1 MYKKIFILI
10 TLILMLSFS
19 FASLTTDLT
28 SYYKL
33 DETSGTLL
41 DDIVENHDGTNSG
54 FLVNQT
60 GIINTAYRSD
70 GTSDNID
77 LGTFVPTNNAFTW
90 NIWAKYN
97 TTPSSTSYFTYGR
110 NSARNFQIIYSSSGE
125 TKPFFNIGG
134 SGTTKGDNI
143 GTGSYHMITYMW
155 DGTTNAGGIETY
167 VDGTLYGTA
176 GTAGSGSGGANT
188 NYEFGSHS
196 TVGNQAQNVTMDE
209 VGYWD
214 RELTTGEITE
224 LYNSGAGL
232 AYPFADSE
240 SIDANFSYVVNT
252 NSGEVELTDTST
264 ASGTSIDGW
273 SWLIDGSEE
282 GTAQN
287 YDYATTQNQD
297 LNICLII
304 DNNTD
309 TLTDSICQAVSTG
322 NWITSKFDYV
332 INQSATTIEL
342 TDDSNTASLAIA
354 NWSWEINGDVKAT
367 TADYDFTTAVQLTD
381 YNTCLTV
388 SNAISTDSNCY
399 TITTG
404 DWEDPETTFSS
415 SQISQTTNNTLTLT
429 CTDNNSGCKYINF
442 RVNGE
447 DWNYYTIGDN
457 PLEIIYAGTGDHNI
471 QYYST
476 DNSDNNEA
484 INTTNFSTYGLLKF
498 NFYNDSGSSLTAV
511 YLEFDGN
518 ANYSGANNYV
528 YIDLNGITS
537 GSKNLLMQ
545 VTGYQEKDFYLT
557 FNEFSDYDYN
567 MGFVPSSE
575 LSDVAFQVFTL
586 TGALKTNTSFAGYDS
601 DNNFLIDV
609 KTTDATGKVNFYL
622 NNTKSEYFF
631 EATDMNF
638 GTTTWTINKPKDATT
653 LLDIDGNWKYSITG
667 NSYSYETEIA
677 SGITKLLLQ
686 NTVNPYYIKIQ
697 DQDEAYAL
705 SNFGLKSVTS
715 EPTRTLNPYLY
726 PFGSASLILIKLLD
740 FSTNQPIASFN
751 ELQLSLYTDANGL
764 IEIGTFINDSTGTY
778 NIYMDQNEKYELI
791 IESQTFVLNP
801 TLSIYYL
808 YLTQA
813 SGLDPINDVNI
824 VDNNF
829 TDLNSPV
836 IFSEVR
842 QYFFGCSAEEENC
855 YPSMLFS
862 LIFLV
867 ILAVGL
873 SVYLTVG
880 SLEQSILIIVLL
892 GVFTFIGFIPL
903 WLFAITAVVSFMW
916 GVFS

>member
-1 MYKKIFILI
+1 MYKKIFVLLM
-10 TLILMLSFS
+10 LILMLSFNY
-19 FASLTTDLT
+19 ADLTTDLV
-28 SYYKL
+28 SYWDF
-33 DETSGTLL
+33 DEASGKLL
-41 DDIVENHDGTNSG
+41 DKHGSNDATNSNVTYEETGVINDSYGYVRTNSSKSTLDSTTGFDVDSFSISVWSRGNSTNINENIFTCHGDATNYFRLWRQGSASSIGYDFGVKIAGTWKDVQSNIENTTWNHLVATYDGSTLELYVNGSRIGTGTAQTGTFSLTNCYFGVDHDGTADLCDGNIDEA
-54 FLVNQT
+54 
-60 GIINTAYRSD
+60 GIWSRVL
-70 GTSDNID
+70 TSDE
-77 LGTFVPTNNAFTW
+77 A
-90 NIWAKYN
+90 
-97 TTPSSTSYFTYGR
+97 S
-110 NSARNFQIIYSSSGE
+110 
-125 TKPFFNIGG
+125 
-134 SGTTKGDNI
+134 
-143 GTGSYHMITYMW
+143 
-155 DGTTNAGGIETY
+155 
-167 VDGTLYGTA
+167 
-176 GTAGSGSGGANT
+176 
-188 NYEFGSHS
+188 
-196 TVGNQAQNVTMDE
+196 
-209 VGYWD
+209 
-214 RELTTGEITE
+214 E
-224 LYNSGAGL
+224 LYNSGDGL

-240 SIDANFSYVVNT
+240 SIDANFSYIVNT

-273 SWLIDGSEE
+273 SWLVDGSEE
-282 GTAQN
+282 GTTQD

-304 DNNTD
+304 DNSTD

-332 INQSATTIEL
+332 INQSAATIEL

-528 YIDLNGITS
+528 YIDLEGITS

-631 EATDMNF
+631 DATDMNF
-638 GTTTWTINKPKDATT
+638 STTTWTINKPKDATT

-677 SGITKLLLQ
+677 SDVTKLLLQ

-791 IESQTFVLNP
+791 IESQTFILNP
-801 TLSIYYL
+801 TLNIYYL

>member
-1 MYKKIFILI
+1 
-10 TLILMLSFS
+10 
-19 FASLTTDLT
+19 
-28 SYYKL
+28 
-33 DETSGTLL
+33 
-41 DDIVENHDGTNSG
+41 
-54 FLVNQT
+54 
-60 GIINTAYRSD
+60 
-70 GTSDNID
+70 
-77 LGTFVPTNNAFTW
+77 
-90 NIWAKYN
+90 
-97 TTPSSTSYFTYGR
+97 
-110 NSARNFQIIYSSSGE
+110 
-125 TKPFFNIGG
+125 
-134 SGTTKGDNI
+134 
-143 GTGSYHMITYMW
+143 
-155 DGTTNAGGIETY
+155 
-167 VDGTLYGTA
+167 
-176 GTAGSGSGGANT
+176 
-188 NYEFGSHS
+188 
-196 TVGNQAQNVTMDE
+196 
-209 VGYWD
+209 
-214 RELTTGEITE
+214 
-224 LYNSGAGL
+224 
-232 AYPFADSE
+232 
-240 SIDANFSYVVNT
+240 
-252 NSGEVELTDTST
+252 
-264 ASGTSIDGW
+264 
-273 SWLIDGSEE
+273 
-282 GTAQN
+282 
-287 YDYATTQNQD
+287 
-297 LNICLII
+297 
-304 DNNTD
+304 
-309 TLTDSICQAVSTG
+309 VSTG

-677 SGITKLLLQ
+677 SDVTKLLLQ

-791 IESQTFVLNP
+791 IESQTFILNP
-801 TLSIYYL
+801 TLNIYYL

-892 GVFTFIGFIPL
+892 GVFIFIGFIPL